1 MRAKEFINEGGTGSL
16 QVAAAD
22 AIPSLYVMPTLR
34 NTDPYEQYRY
44 GVALASAKALQAGEV
59 SFDKES
65 VFGDKM
71 VLTAR
76 SKEEDEIIALALGMV
91 GQSGSSKLI
100 TSKQSTE
107 APDVNTR
114 SPSAPQYQ
122 PKRPNR

>member
-1 MRAKEFINEGGTGSL
+1 MRAKEFINEGGTGSI
-16 QVAAAD
+16 QTAVAD
-22 AIPSLYVMPTLR
+22 AIPSLYVMPGLR
-34 NTDPYEQYRY
+34 NSDPYEQYRY
-44 GVALASAKALQAGEV
+44 GVALASAKALQAGDV
-59 SFDKES
+59 SFDAES

-71 VLTAR
+71 VIATR

-100 TSKQSTE
+100 TSKYSTE